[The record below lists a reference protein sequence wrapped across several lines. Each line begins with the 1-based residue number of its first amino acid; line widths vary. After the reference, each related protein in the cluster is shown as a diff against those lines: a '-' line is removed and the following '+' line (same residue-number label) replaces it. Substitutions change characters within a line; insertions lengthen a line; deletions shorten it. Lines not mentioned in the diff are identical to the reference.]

1 MTWNWQKRDWPK
13 FTWNRQRLDL
23 AEKEFL
29 VGGGVFVGAVRHLA
43 EDERNQLTVE
53 AMSSE
58 AVTTSEIEGEI
69 LDRAGVQ
76 SSIQRQLG
84 LTTSNRKVGPAE
96 RGASEMM
103 VTLYKTYSEPLTS
116 KMLFDWHRMLMTGRK
131 DLKDLGRYRTSSEPM
146 QVVSGRI
153 GSPTIHFE
161 APPSKAVPAEM
172 VE

>member
-1 MTWNWQKRDWPK
+1 MTWNWQLVDWPNFAWK
-13 FTWNRQRLDL
+13 ASRLTT
-23 AEKEFL
+23 AEQQFL
-29 VGGGVFVGAVRHLA
+29 VAGGTFVGAIKHLGE
-43 EDERNQLTVE
+43 EDRNQLTVE

-69 LDRAGVQ
+69 LDRASVQ

-84 LTTSNRKVGPAE
+84 LTTSDRKVGPAE

-131 DLKDLGRYRTSSEPM
+131 NPKDLGRYRTSSEPM

-153 GSPTIHFE
+153 GSPTI
-161 APPSKAVPAEM
+161 
-172 VE
+172 